1 MYLFLRIVEFVLYLY
16 LFALLVRIVID
27 LVQIFARDYRPAGFA
42 LVVFELVYTVTD
54 PPLRAMRRVI
64 PPLQLGGV
72 RLDLAFL
79 VLFIVVQVLIYF
91 VGLAINAF
99 ALHG

>member
-91 VGLAINAF
+91 VDLAINAF